1 MSDTD
6 PGTPPRTAQWRPS
19 NDVEDRLL
27 DAATAGDLA
36 EMLRI
41 VAGAP
46 LLLPGFEDVDA
57 AYPDEDRRRLM
68 TRARDGVPYV
78 LAFTSPETLHR
89 TVEADG
95 WRLTTL
101 TELAGGIPEGWGLA
115 IDPATPVVVLVQPE
129 AVADLVPTRASV
141 AHFVPANEVERLL
154 TEALV
159 SPDPQVALDVLVISS
174 VIVPVRAIEV
184 DGVPTVAVFTSPERY
199 DDFLAGRDLDVRT
212 VTMDLVA
219 VLRQWPGPEY
229 RLGVNLGSPISL
241 SLRGERVAELLRYA
255 ENLAHRLRERP
266 PAGTA
271 EAAPERPDTTAPPL
285 PPVRGDIGDLLRGS
299 G

>member
-1 MSDTD
+1 MSDTG

-46 LLLPGFEDVDA
+46 LLLPGFEDADA
-57 AYPDEDRRRLM
+57 AYPDEERRRLM

-141 AHFVPANEVERLL
+141 ADFVPANEVERLL

-159 SPDPQVALDVLVISS
+159 TPDPQVALDVLVISS
-174 VIVPVRAIEV
+174 VIVPVQAIEV

-199 DDFLAGRDLDVRT
+199 DDFFAGRDLDVRT

-219 VLRQWPGPEY
+219 VLRQWPGREY

-255 ENLAHRLRERP
+255 ENLALRLREGP
-266 PAGTA
+266 PPGAA